1 MGKLLAL
8 ILIFL
13 FVMIITALPLYLVVN
28 LCFLVFHLP
37 YHITILQAF
46 AICALV
52 AIVKN
57 ILFRKGD
64 D

>member
-1 MGKLLAL
+1 MGKLLVL

-13 FVMIITALPLYLVVN
+13 FVMVLTALPLYLVVN

-52 AIVKN
+52 TIVRN
-57 ILFRKGD
+57 ILFGRED

>member
-1 MGKLLAL
+1 MGKLLVL

-57 ILFRKGD
+57 ILFGKE
-64 D
+64 